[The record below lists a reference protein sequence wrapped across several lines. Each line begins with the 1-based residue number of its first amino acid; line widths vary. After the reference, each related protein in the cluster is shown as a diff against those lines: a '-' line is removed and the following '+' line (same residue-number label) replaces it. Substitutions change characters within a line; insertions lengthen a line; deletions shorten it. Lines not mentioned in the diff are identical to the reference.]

1 MKKFLVSV
9 VALVAAMGAWAQQPE
24 GENPMMQPL
33 PVDPAVRIGLLD
45 NGMRYYIRHNE
56 KPKDMANFWIVY
68 DVGAI
73 QEEDDQQGLAH
84 FLEHMAFNGTKN
96 LPGKQLI
103 EYCEKIGVA
112 FGRNLNAA
120 TSWDYTFYQLNDVPV
135 KREGELREGVVDS
148 MLLILHDWA
157 NFIALEG
164 DEIDSERGVIME
176 ELRTTDGAQRRSSMK
191 LIESL
196 GKGTRYAER
205 NLIGHLDFLE
215 SFPHSAIR
223 NFYEKWYRP
232 ELMTFIVVGD
242 IDVDQIETKL
252 RALMTDVPASP
263 AGAAQKEVIMI
274 PDNQEPIISIFTD
287 PEMQRSQ
294 ATLYVK
300 HKALPK
306 EMNSTFMASLVSMVD
321 TYLAT
326 MAGARLE
333 EITMKPDAPFLGAY
347 IYNGSVGI
355 MPTLETAMLGVTTKD
370 GELAQGFA
378 AALVELERMRRH
390 GFTIGEF
397 ERAKAQIQAQIER
410 QYANR
415 NDNMHL
421 FYVNRYMNHFR
432 LNSPIP
438 DAETEFQVDSQLLQV
453 ISLEMVNARLK
464 ELFTDTNQVVCVNA
478 PEKEGLQTPT
488 EEMVLTILKQVAA
501 LPAEAVEPYADNTV
515 IEPLVAP
522 DAELM
527 GSPVKKEVKNQK
539 MGTIEWT
546 LKNGSK
552 IVVKPTTF
560 KADEVLFFARGEGG
574 SSMIADNDEA
584 AIAEQFLPTL
594 RGMMGVSKF
603 SAVELQKQLAGKNV
617 NLSPIVGQL
626 SQGMSGS
633 SSPKDIETLL
643 QLVYLNFTAPRFD
656 EGDFQTF
663 YNQYKNF
670 LDNMKSNPDYIFQ
683 KEMMGTLFGGNPRSQ
698 IISAELLDKVKFERL
713 SAINAELFPD
723 ADEFTFTFVGNVDVE
738 ALKPL
743 VEKYIGSIPT
753 TSKKLKLVDDGR
765 STVKGQVVKDFNV
778 AMQQPKV
785 SLFVGLSGE
794 MAYTMKNKLT
804 MRFLTDVMSSRYREV
819 IREQMGATYSI
830 GAGGSIDY
838 YPTEEF
844 FVQIGC
850 DTNERQADHVVA
862 TILAELAKIYI
873 NGPKAEDIEKTREFL
888 LKHYKGSLELN
899 NEWLS
904 YLIENNTTGLDY
916 VNDYEKTIN
925 SITVED
931 VKAMAGQIL
940 SSGNVA
946 KVIMRPEK

>member
-1 MKKFLVSV
+1 MKRFLISI
-9 VALVAAMGAWAQQPE
+9 VALVAAMGAWAQEAGQ
-24 GENPMMQPL
+24 NPMLQPL
-33 PVDPAVRIGLLD
+33 PNDPAVRIGLLE

-56 KPKDMANFWIVY
+56 KPKDLANFWIVY

-103 EYCEKIGVA
+103 EYCEKVGVA

-135 KREGELREGVVDS
+135 KRGGELREGVVDS
-148 MLLILHDWA
+148 MLLILHDWSH
-157 NFIALEG
+157 FIALEG

-176 ELRTTDGAQRRSSMK
+176 ELRTTDGAQRRASMK

-205 NLIGHLDFLE
+205 NLIGHLDGLA

-242 IDVDQIETKL
+242 IDVDQIEQKI
-252 RALMTDVPASP
+252 RALMADVPVSP
-263 AGAAQKEVIMI
+263 ADAAQKEVIMI

-300 HKALPK
+300 HQALPK
-306 EMNSTFMASLVSMVD
+306 EVNSTIMASLISMID
-321 TYLAT
+321 SYLSV
-326 MAGARLE
+326 MANARLE
-333 EITMKPDAPFLGAY
+333 EITMKPEAPFLSGY

-378 AALVELERMRRH
+378 AALLELERLRRH
-390 GFTIGEF
+390 GFTLGEF
-397 ERAKAQIQAQIER
+397 ERAKAQIQAQIDR

-415 NDNMHL
+415 NDNMHHH
-421 FYVNRYMNHFR
+421 YVQRYMNNFR
-432 LNSPIP
+432 LNSAIP
-438 DAETEFQVDSQLLQV
+438 DAETEYQVDSQLLQMITV
-453 ISLEMVNARLK
+453 DMVNARLK
-464 ELFTDTNQVVCVNA
+464 ELFTDHNQVVCINA
-478 PEKEGLQTPT
+478 PEKEGLQNPT
-488 EEMVLTILKQVAA
+488 EEMVLSILKAVAA
-501 LPAEAVEPYADNTV
+501 LPAEAVEPYADTTV

-522 DAELM
+522 DAPLK
-527 GSPVKKEVKNQK
+527 GSAVKSEVKNETL
-539 MGTIEWT
+539 GTIEWT
-546 LKNGSK
+546 LKNGTK

-560 KADEVLFFARGEGG
+560 KADEVLFFARGNGG
-574 SSMIADNDEA
+574 SSMIADADEA

-603 SAVELQKQLAGKNV
+603 SAVELQKQLSGKNV
-617 NLSPIVGQL
+617 SLAPSVGQIT
-626 SQGMSGS
+626 QGLRGNA
-633 SSPKDIETLL
+633 SPKDIETLL

-663 YNQYKNF
+663 YNQYKNY
-670 LDNMKSNPDYIFQ
+670 LVNMNSNPDYLFQ
-683 KEMMGTLFGGNPRSQ
+683 KELVGTIYGGNPRSQ

-723 ADEFTFTFVGNVDVE
+723 ANEFTFTFVGNVDVE

-753 TSKKLKLVDDGR
+753 TSKVLKKVDDGR
-765 STVKGQVVKDFNV
+765 ALVKGQVVKDFNV

-785 SLFVGLSGE
+785 SLFVGLSGNVD
-794 MAYTMKNKLT
+794 YTLKNKLT
-804 MRFLTDVMSSRYREV
+804 MRLLTEAMSSQYREI

-830 GAGGSIDY
+830 GASGMIDY
-838 YPTEEF
+838 YPTSEF

-862 TILAELAKIYI
+862 TIMAELAKIYL
-873 NGPKAEDIEKTREFL
+873 NGPSVDNIEKTREFL
-888 LKHYKGSLELN
+888 LKNHKGTLEVN
-899 NEWLS
+899 GEWLS
-904 YLIENNTTGLDY
+904 YLIEYNETGLDY
-916 VNDYEKTIN
+916 VNDYEQTLK
-925 SITVED
+925 SITVDD
-931 VKAMAGQIL
+931 VKAMAGLLL
-940 SSGNVA
+940 SEGNVA
-946 KVIMRPEK
+946 KVIMRPAK